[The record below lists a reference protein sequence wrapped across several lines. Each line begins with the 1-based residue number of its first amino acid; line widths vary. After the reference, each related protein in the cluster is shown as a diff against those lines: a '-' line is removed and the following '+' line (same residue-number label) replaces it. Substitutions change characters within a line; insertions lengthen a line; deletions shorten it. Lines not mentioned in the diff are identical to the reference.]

1 MVDLGNRWEADEF
14 EGERW
19 AALKRI
25 GSSADGNAQ
34 PRNAQK
40 LCEAKG
46 GWGEKQKKQ
55 KKTV

>member
-46 GWGEKQKKQ
+46 K